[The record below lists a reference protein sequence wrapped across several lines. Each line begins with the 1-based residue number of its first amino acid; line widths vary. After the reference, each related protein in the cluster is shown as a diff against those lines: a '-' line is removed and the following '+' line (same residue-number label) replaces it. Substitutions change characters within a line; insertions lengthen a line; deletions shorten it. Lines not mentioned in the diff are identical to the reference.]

1 MSQTAR
7 KSDDNIRTHS
17 QESTL
22 DANMIKILLCLI
34 FSKAFRL
41 PRQGHVAVLGGGVGV
56 ASIRAD
62 EYRLASRAAMLTLG
76 YGNPYGIITITS
88 QFMIRHNTLKLSI
101 RIA

>member
-1 MSQTAR
+1 MSKTTR

-56 ASIRAD
+56 ASIRAVT
-62 EYRLASRAAMLTLG
+62 EQAATLTRV
-76 YGNPYGIITITS
+76 YGNPYGIIT
-88 QFMIRHNTLKLSI
+88 NP
-101 RIA
+101 